1 MNASNYTND
10 SLIKYSA
17 ILSSLILFNYF
28 LWSLSAWQII
38 REVNFIFL
46 LLTTIFFFVSRK
58 YNDYWDVKI
67 IILILLMVCLGSPTI
82 DADSRS
88 LYLFSSKMLYYE
100 SNLYFRL
107 DSNNNMVNYFNDIV
121 YSKPKLSI
129 TLTAT
134 LAQLLG
140 YWNEIYPKS
149 TNTIIILPPIIFLI
163 SFFKDRI
170 FILVWLFLMLFFSGR
185 LLINGLMD
193 GIIALYFVS
202 CTLISYKILTTKKE
216 SEKLLFYLTLF
227 IFFTILSLTK
237 NEGGVMVLVIFLS
250 SFLIDFI
257 YERKVNIK
265 LFFTTLIALCPIGLW
280 KYMFIKDNIKME
292 FLHNGDPIS
301 KFLSRITNSED
312 LINIISFLASNE
324 KLLISILIFTF
335 VSYKFFNDN
344 KKLIFFISL
353 NFLLYFSALIV
364 AVLLTPHTVHIQ
376 LIHSSSRIFI
386 PLVLMLSYF
395 SVFLIY
401 KNLKKN
407 KIN

>member
-1 MNASNYTND
+1 MNANNYTND
-10 SLIKYSA
+10 SLIKYST
-17 ILSSLILFNYF
+17 ILSFLILFNYF
-28 LWSLSAWQII
+28 LWSINAWQII

-46 LLTTIFFFVSRK
+46 LLTFIFFFVSKK
-58 YNDYWDVKI
+58 YNNYWYVKI
-67 IILILLMVCLGSPTI
+67 IILLLLIICLGSPTI

-88 LYLFSSKMLYYE
+88 LYLFSSKILYYE

-107 DSNNNMVNYFNDIV
+107 DSNNNVINYFNDIV

-149 TNTIIILPPIIFLI
+149 TNIIIILPPIIVLI
-163 SFFKDRI
+163 SFFKDKI
-170 FILVWLFLMLFFSGR
+170 FILFWLFLMLFFSGR

-193 GIIALYFVS
+193 GIIGLYFVS

-227 IFFTILSLTK
+227 IFFAILSLSK

-265 LFFTTLIALCPIGLW
+265 LFFTTVIALCPIGLW
-280 KYMFIKDNIKME
+280 KYMFIKNNIKME
-292 FLHNGDPIS
+292 FLQNGDPIN
-301 KFLSRITNSED
+301 KFLTRITNSED
-312 LINIISFLASNE
+312 LINIISFLANNE

-344 KKLIFFISL
+344 KKLIFLISL
-353 NFLLYFSALIV
+353 NFLIYFLALIV
-364 AVLLTPHTVHIQ
+364 AILLTPHTVYIQ
-376 LIHSSSRIFI
+376 LLHSSSRIFI

-395 SVFLIY
+395 SVFLVY
-401 KNLKKN
+401 ENLKK